1 MGKRTSEF
9 MRSVHIKTIQADLQQ
24 GKSTEEAMQH
34 LRFVGVCEDEL
45 MDLLLEAGYSAELN
59 SMTGSEH
66 SSI

>member
-45 MDLLLEAGYSAELN
+45 MDLLVEAGYSTEQHPVV
-59 SMTGSEH
+59 GSER
-66 SSI
+66 SGI

>member
-9 MRSVHIKTIQADLQQ
+9 MRSVHIKTIRADLQQ

-45 MDLLLEAGYSAELN
+45 MDLLVEAGYNTEPHPVVSSEL
-59 SMTGSEH
+59 SG
-66 SSI
+66 I